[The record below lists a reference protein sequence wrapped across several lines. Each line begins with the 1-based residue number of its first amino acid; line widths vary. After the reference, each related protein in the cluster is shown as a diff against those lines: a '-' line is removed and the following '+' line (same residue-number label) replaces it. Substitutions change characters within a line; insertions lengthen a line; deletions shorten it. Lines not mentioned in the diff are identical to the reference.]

1 MLRGLQRRADEC
13 RFSMFLQCLRNIRI
27 TTSIFL
33 SNHEAEMCS
42 FSSDSQT
49 CSPSFGNAKTSPC
62 WWLFYAFLVS
72 TTIVNPEGRKE
83 RCISD
88 MICDVFVRF
97 GITRELNEPI
107 APVVRHVPAGFFP
120 QEATLE
126 ETDRIV
132 FETGHDKIETCH
144 WYHDARASALL
155 GAFANSSIFYCL

>member
-1 MLRGLQRRADEC
+1 MSFFHVSPMSAQHPDHNFHFSVEPRSGDVLILIGFGDMFTFFRKCKNVSMLV
-13 RFSMFLQCLRNIRI
+13 
-27 TTSIFL
+27 
-33 SNHEAEMCS
+33 
-42 FSSDSQT
+42 
-49 CSPSFGNAKTSPC
+49 
-62 WWLFYAFLVS
+62 AFLVS

-132 FETGHDKIETCH
+132 FEKVRELDMTKLKLVIGTMTPERRRCC
-144 WYHDARASALL
+144 
-155 GAFANSSIFYCL
+155 GAFENSSTFYCL